1 MPVEDPRA
9 DAKVYLA
16 KHNVEKIF
24 EVRLRPAAL
33 TPRALAFPPRSCS
46 ARWPSAVLCRSA
58 ALPAPR
64 PAGAS

>member
-24 EVRLRPAAL
+24 EVRRPRPVAA
-33 TPRALAFPPRSCS
+33 RAF
-46 ARWPSAVLCRSA
+46 ARRA
-58 ALPAPR
+58 ALPLAPPR

>member
-24 EVRLRPAAL
+24 EVRLRPAPLRPAHWPPAAL
-33 TPRALAFPPRSCS
+33 VLCALASRRAMPLR
-46 ARWPSAVLCRSA
+46 AV
-58 ALPAPR
+58 LPAPR